1 MFRDFGKI
9 YKIFFKK
16 SIDSLLK
23 VEYTISRQGGKI
35 KMKREKLQEFR
46 QSKHLTQ
53 EQMANRL
60 DVTVSHYKALEYGQ
74 RNPSFELM
82 EKIKNVFPKANIDK
96 IFLS

>member
-1 MFRDFGKI
+1 
-9 YKIFFKK
+9 
-16 SIDSLLK
+16 
-23 VEYTISRQGGKI
+23 
-35 KMKREKLQEFR
+35 MKREKLQQFR
-46 QSKHLTQ
+46 QSKKLTQ

-82 EKIKNVFPKANIDK
+82 EKIKNVFPNANIDK